1 LKTTSYFTLQWM
13 RKRKEELEKQIA
25 AKKREQNVPK
35 TIET

>member
-25 AKKREQNVPK
+25 EKKAQDKIPVSK
-35 TIET
+35 